1 MRIVEEV
8 ITPERA
14 AKLLEVPS
22 PIQRKVSS
30 ALVREYA
37 ADMRDG
43 KWASTAETWS
53 ITPEGAIINGAHRA
67 HAIVASG
74 VPMEVVIAYDV
85 DESSFAF
92 IDIGRRR
99 TAGQFIDGPNGFV
112 IAGAARF
119 RIALEASADLINV
132 AAISRAAKINEVTA
146 YVADHP
152 AIHAMAE
159 TALLINKA
167 AKIHAATM
175 AALLSLASESDTV
188 SADTVQDW
196 SSALITGANLLPTD
210 PRLFLRD
217 KWMKEYSRLNGGA
230 TAATVTRWGLIL
242 RAWNPFIRGEEMRM
256 LRFRIKLDRVPRMA
270 GIPDHGE

>member
-14 AKLLEVPS
+14 AKMLEVPS

-43 KWASTAETWS
+43 NWASTAETWS
-53 ITPEGAIINGAHRA
+53 VTPEGAIINGAHRA

-74 VPMEVVIAYDV
+74 VPLEVVIAYDV

-112 IAGAARF
+112 IAGAARL
-119 RIALEASADLINV
+119 RLALDTSPDLINHQ
-132 AAISRAAKINEVTA
+132 AITRGAKINEVTA

-152 AIHAMAE
+152 AIHATAE
-159 TALLINKA
+159 TALLINKS

-175 AALLSLASESDTV
+175 TALLSLASESESI

-196 SSALITGANLLPTD
+196 STGLITGANLLPTD
-210 PRLFLRD
+210 SRLFLRER
-217 KWMKEYSRLNGGA
+217 WMKEYSRLNGA
-230 TAATVTRWGLIL
+230 ASTAAVVRWGLVL
-242 RAWNPFIRGEEMRM
+242 RAWNAFIRGEEMRM
-256 LRFRIKLDRVPRMA
+256 LRFRSKLDRVPRMA
-270 GIPDHGE
+270 GAAE